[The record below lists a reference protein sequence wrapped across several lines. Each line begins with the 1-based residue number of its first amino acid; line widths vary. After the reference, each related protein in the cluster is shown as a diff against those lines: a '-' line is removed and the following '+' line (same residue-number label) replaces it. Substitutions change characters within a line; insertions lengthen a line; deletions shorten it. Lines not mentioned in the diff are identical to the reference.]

1 MEKLLSRRDFLKV
14 AGLGVTAAVIAA
26 CAPAPTATPVPP
38 TAAPK
43 AAPTTAPATKAPEA
57 KPASG
62 GIPAAPSFPVKIA
75 FSFPMS
81 GSEKTFGESSKNG
94 GMMVVDA
101 FNAAG
106 WKIEVVVADSKCEA
120 QEAANA
126 ANKLVSQDKVKYI
139 VGEVCSKASMAIAQ
153 IANQNKVLQIS
164 PTSTNPQVTVNED
177 GSVKPY
183 TFRACFLDPFQGEVM
198 AALAMEL
205 GAKKAAVLYDVGNDY
220 VKGLAEYFK
229 SAFEKKGG
237 AVPVFEA
244 YNKDDAD
251 FSAVLG
257 KVAAANVEVMFLPDY
272 YTKVN
277 QIAEQVKQKGI
288 KAKLLGG
295 DGWDSPELK
304 LDLLEGGFFSNHYSP
319 DDPRPLVQDFVK
331 AYKAKYNV
339 VPDALATLAYDA
351 TRVLLQSISEAGKDD
366 ATAAKDKMEA
376 IKYEGISGD
385 ILFDKNHNPIKKAA
399 IIKIAGGKASFYK
412 FVAP

>member
-38 TAAPK
+38 TTAPK
-43 AAPTTAPATKAPEA
+43 AAPTAAPATKAPEA
-57 KPASG
+57 QPASAG
-62 GIPAAPSFPVKIA
+62 VPKAPSFPVKIGL
-75 FSFPMS
+75 SFPMS

-94 GMMVVDA
+94 VTMAVDE

-106 WKIEVVVADSKCEA
+106 WKVETIVADSKCEA

-126 ANKLVSQDKVKYI
+126 GNKLVSQDKVKYI
-139 VGEVCSKASMAIAQ
+139 IGEVCSKASMAIAQ

-164 PTSTNPQVTVNED
+164 PTSTNPQVTLNED

-229 SAFEKKGG
+229 AAFEKKGG

-257 KVAAANVEVMFLPDY
+257 KVAAANVEAMFLPDY

-288 KAKLLGG
+288 KAILMGG

-304 LDLLEGGFFSNHYSP
+304 LDLVEGGYFSNHYSP
-319 DDPRPLVQDFVK
+319 ADPRPLVQNFVN
-331 AYKAKYNV
+331 AYKAKYGA

-351 TRVLLQSISEAGKDD
+351 TRVLLQSISEAGVDD
-366 ATAAKDKMEA
+366 PSVVKDKMAA
-376 IKYEGISGD
+376 IKYEGVSGE
-385 ILFDKNHNPIKKAA
+385 ITFDKNHDPIKKAA
-399 IIKIAGGKASFYK
+399 IIKIAGGKTVFYK